1 MPPTMKLRSRRR
13 EKLQEGEDDVST
25 GLAGESRGFRNVE
38 SAPLGLDAP
47 ERAIVCVLG
56 CIKLRLSGEA
66 RRVSSP
72 PEVTSRLRG
81 AHKC

>member
-1 MPPTMKLRSRRR
+1 MKLRSRRR
-13 EKLQEGEDDVST
+13 EKLEEGVDDVSA

-56 CIKLRLSGEA
+56 CI
-66 RRVSSP
+66 
-72 PEVTSRLRG
+72 
-81 AHKC
+81 